1 MEAVYVCTCSFSRD
15 WNDKSKMFVVKLF
28 FHIQTYRRVIADAD
42 FVGFKRR
49 GLAFGPA
56 IIHLRVL
63 ISLPILTASTG
74 ATNITFEIEWNWK
87 RIRSLQDPDAQ
98 NNDNDNCESR

>member
-1 MEAVYVCTCSFSRD
+1 
-15 WNDKSKMFVVKLF
+15 
-28 FHIQTYRRVIADAD
+28 
-42 FVGFKRR
+42 
-49 GLAFGPA
+49 
-56 IIHLRVL
+56 L